1 MDWGHDSNLYQS
13 RALRLCGQVSLLR
26 VLTGIL
32 KGILHCFFCS
42 WGMCD
47 IYAVLT
53 IHCAQLPAC
62 LLAGMGICRGC
73 FSFPCVT
80 KQNVGVMEAS
90 WEGIWN
96 PFLAPFLAMAT
107 FSGALLSSSMDICTE
122 NRCWTENTPSW
133 GCQRDKVGKRFIRRC
148 LADFRKW
155 ELTISKQKREWD
167 LSVFSV
173 NHSCQRERCQRDV
186 VTKPN
191 V

>member
-1 MDWGHDSNLYQS
+1 
-13 RALRLCGQVSLLR
+13 
-26 VLTGIL
+26 
-32 KGILHCFFCS
+32 
-42 WGMCD
+42 
-47 IYAVLT
+47 
-53 IHCAQLPAC
+53 
-62 LLAGMGICRGC
+62 
-73 FSFPCVT
+73 
-80 KQNVGVMEAS
+80 
-90 WEGIWN
+90 
-96 PFLAPFLAMAT
+96 MAT
-107 FSGALLSSSMDICTE
+107 FSGALLSLRIAICTE

-191 V
+191 VHEASVVAREEDIGGLGRFNGSCKSTTTLRTKLRLCTLFHLEMNCIVYFCRINEVMLQF